1 MATPVVS
8 FETSPSVLVESEETV
23 LTFTFQL
30 SEAPPAGGVTV
41 TVNGNA
47 PQILNHFDLDNGA
60 NIEFTGGDFPMPN
73 NLFTG
78 FDFNI
83 TSQTATISMPIF
95 DDDDTD
101 PEFNGVRNFI
111 FTLEPGQGYTVD
123 PSASQDSV
131 TLRDDPAPVVNNP
144 PVANDDSGST
154 LENQIL
160 NGNVIGNDSDPDG
173 DSLTISALN
182 GNASIGTQVTLNSG
196 ALLTLNSNGS
206 YAYNPNGQFNYL
218 IDGQTTGDSFSY
230 TISDGRGGTDTAI
243 VTITIN
249 GVSDV
254 VTPPPPPPVDLD
266 PAQYGASHPD
276 LIVGIGYD
284 LAALTNHYLT
294 SGQAEGRSKD
304 LFDEFRYLASN
315 PDLIPVFGS
324 NGAAATEHYI
334 RSGYSENRPLAS
346 FEPSQ
351 YLASNGDLITAFGYN
366 PTQATNHYV
375 SSGYNEG
382 RAADS
387 FNESRYLASN
397 PDLITAFGYNPQAA
411 TDHYIRNGFQE
422 GRNPNIFNPDIY
434 IASHTDLVQAI
445 QYNLQAGTDHYILNG
460 AAEGRATNAFN
471 PVAYLDR
478 YADLQ
483 NVFGNDLTAA
493 TRHYIENGFEEGRTW
508 M

>member
-1 MATPVVS
+1 MATPVVR
-8 FETSPSVLVESEETV
+8 FETSPSILVESESTSLV
-23 LTFTFQL
+23 FTFIL
-30 SEAPPAGGVTV
+30 SEPPPSGGVTV
-41 TVNGNA
+41 TVNGSV
-47 PQILNHFDLDNGA
+47 PQNLTQLDLLN
-60 NIEFTGGDFPMPN
+60 ITPTGGDFPQGD
-73 NLFTG
+73 FDFSG

-83 TSQTATISMPIF
+83 TSQTATVSIPIF
-95 DDDDTD
+95 QDGIAEAPAT
-101 PEFNGVRNFI
+101 VTY
-111 FTLEPGQGYTVD
+111 TLAPGQGYTVD
-123 PSASQDSV
+123 SSASQDSV
-131 TLRDDPAPVVNNP
+131 IFRDDPAPVVNNP

-160 NGNVIGNDSDPDG
+160 NGNVIGNDSNPDG